1 MKKKITQLL
10 TCLAAAAA
18 TALFLSSCK
27 DDELFIAEVEYPQ
40 ETVDNVLT
48 VDAWASEFPIEI
60 KAESEWKIEKDS
72 RFFRVSP
79 ESGVGN
85 ATVMVYIQDNQ
96 GEERKDGTLKVIFP
110 GHEDK
115 NVELIL
121 EQKYFGDYNG
131 EIANPIGTS
140 NKVYAI
146 GYSYDAT
153 GEWASPNSVKIEI
166 FDTKLL
172 SEEGKHV
179 VGPTQASLVENIIT
193 GSSISEMTNAL
204 AVKADVKGG
213 FGKFKAEAS
222 ASFDM
227 NHAKNTNFEYATTYF
242 NLDVRTASFDTDL
255 MTLAENYMTDDAW
268 YAINGVPREN
278 KRTHKKKV
286 SYPSTTEGFKN
297 LVEYY
302 GTHVILSANLGG
314 RVRYSM
320 EADISKISSSF
331 DIKAFAKASYEG
343 AFVSA
348 SGSVDEKFKQS
359 YKNNKQH
366 VTIRLNV
373 LGGDESKAKRLGS
386 SEGFKKS
393 NLDDWVQSVTAE
405 NMALVGFNK
414 GSLVPLYELIDESL
428 TEEEEGVDGKARK
441 EALKRYLEGDMGNDP
456 DFSTYDCGTVTEFD
470 IQDINFSNAGNG
482 GSLVRDI
489 VLDGQY
495 VGQICNEYI
504 PNINRDERVTVVYPV
519 INNVPRY
526 NMGFF
531 LGNNSHKPARICWD
545 GANVA
550 VEEYADL
557 DFGAVSKL
565 YLRGASVSAVLS
577 DGTTTKRGSVKDS
590 YCEAFGKSYR
600 LVKIFNHVWLGE
612 DYQATKKS
620 NGIPF
625 GQKDFGPGVGV
636 IDEILRHNNRNY
648 YASTLGKCPE
658 TAPAG
663 WRFPSAD
670 DYVAIQHKLAANGI
684 SEIGKAFD
692 RGGVLGFDI
701 TDWTYWNT
709 YEWENDHAVYITST
723 YEDEWH
729 NVMPS
734 IYTDGGFRIVKYI
747 GLNVSIRFIKE

>member
-10 TCLAAAAA
+10 TCLAAA

-79 ESGVGN
+79 ESGTGN
-85 ATVMVYIQDNQ
+85 GTVTVYVQDNQ
-96 GEERKDGTLKVIFP
+96 GEERKDGTLSIIFP
-110 GHEDK
+110 SHEDK
-115 NVELIL
+115 NKELII
-121 EQKYFGDYNG
+121 EQKCKSDYG
-131 EIANPIGTS
+131 EDFAANIGTS

-255 MTLAENYMTDDAW
+255 MTLAEDYMTDDAW

-359 YKNNKQH
+359 YKDNKQH

-373 LGGDESKAKRLGS
+373 LGGDESKAKRLGAS
-386 SEGFKKS
+386 DGFKKS
-393 NLDDWVQSVTAE
+393 NLEDWVQSVTAD

-441 EALKRYLEGDMGNDP
+441 EALKRYLEGGMGNDP

-470 IQDINFSNAGNG
+470 INDINFSNA

-504 PNINRDERVTVVYPV
+504 PNINRDARVTVVYPV

-545 GANVA
+545 GTNVA

-557 DFGAVSKL
+557 DFGAVSRL

-612 DYQATKKS
+612 DWQATKKS
-620 NGIPF
+620 DGTSLTPGNGI
-625 GQKDFGPGVGV
+625 
-636 IDEILRHNNRNY
+636 IEHENRY
-648 YASTLGKCPE
+648 YYWGRILGKDIKMP
-658 TAPAG
+658 PSG
-663 WRFPSAD
+663 WRFPKTD
-670 DYVAIQHKLAANGI
+670 DYNAIKSKLSANGI
-684 SEIGKAFD
+684 NEIGKAFK

-701 TDWTYWNT
+701 TNWQTYDRGWQDS
-709 YEWENDHAVYITST
+709 YVEYITST
-723 YEDEWH
+723 YLDEY
-729 NVMPS
+729 NGCLVRIS
-734 IYTDGGFRIVKYI
+734 KDGGFDITDAVRQYS
-747 GLNVSIRFIKE
+747 SIRFIKE

>member
-10 TCLAAAAA
+10 TCVAALS
-18 TALFLSSCK
+18 ALHLSSCR
-27 DDELFIAEVEYPQ
+27 DEDFFVADVEYPQ
-40 ETVDNVLT
+40 ETIDNVLT
-48 VDAWASEFPIEI
+48 VDAWASEYLIEI
-60 KAESEWKIEKDS
+60 TANGEWRIEKDS

-79 ESGVGN
+79 ESGTGN
-85 ATVMVYIQDNQ
+85 GTVTVYVQDNQ
-96 GEERKDGTLKVIFP
+96 GEERKEGTLSIIFP
-110 GHEDK
+110 SHDDK
-115 NVELIL
+115 NKELII
-121 EQKYFGDYNG
+121 EQKCKSDYA
-131 EIANPIGTS
+131 EDIAANIGTS

-166 FDTKLL
+166 FDTRLL

-179 VGPTQASLVENIIT
+179 VGPTQASLAENIIT
-193 GSSISEMTNAL
+193 GSSIAEMTNAL

-222 ASFDM
+222 SSFDM

-255 MTLAENYMTDDAW
+255 MTLAEDYMTDDAW

-286 SYPSTTEGFKN
+286 SYPSTPEGFKK
-297 LVEYY
+297 LVKYY

-320 EADISKISSSF
+320 EADISKITSSF

-359 YKNNKQH
+359 YKDNKQH

-386 SEGFKKS
+386 SEGFNKS
-393 NLDDWVQSVTAE
+393 NLDDWVQSVTAD

-428 TEEEEGVDGKARK
+428 TEEEDGVDGKARK
-441 EALKRYLEGDMGNDP
+441 EALKRYLDGGMGNDP

-470 IQDINFSNAGNG
+470 INDINFSNAGNG

-504 PNINRDERVTVVYPV
+504 PNINRDARVTVVYPV

-545 GANVA
+545 GTNVV

-557 DFGAVSKL
+557 DFGAVSRL

-577 DGTTTKRGSVKDS
+577 DGTTTKHGSVRDS

-612 DYQATKKS
+612 DWQATKRS
-620 NGIPF
+620 NGTSLSRKYF
-625 GQKDFGPGVGV
+625 SGGGYT
-636 IDEILRHNNRNY
+636 DEICQYNYRYY
-648 YASTLGKCPE
+648 YAWIMGQDSEMP
-658 TAPAG
+658 PAG

-670 DYVAIQHKLAANGI
+670 DYQAIQNKLAANGI
-684 SEIGKAFD
+684 SEIGKAFKQ
-692 RGGVLGFDI
+692 GGVLGFDV
-701 TDWTYWNT
+701 TDWHTYFRDKWQ
-709 YEWENDHAVYITST
+709 NDYIIYITST
-723 YEDEWH
+723 YIEDWF
-729 NVMPS
+729 NVMTT
-734 IYTDGGFRIVKYI
+734 ITIDGGFQI
-747 GLNVSIRFIKE
+747 GRKLWGMESIRFIKE